1 MDEGRTGFGE
11 RLRGGLDRLRTGL
24 APWRHGAR
32 WELLLGALV
41 LGLLGYSWMYADI
54 TVPNERTRAYL
65 VVSVV
70 DHGTLS
76 IDQAVERYGP
86 VNDWARR
93 DGHYYTD
100 KAPGSS
106 LLGVVPYWVARRF
119 TKAEDWKIAEV
130 INLMRTWVMLPIALV
145 GFFWM
150 RRLLRRLDQPPAVV
164 DLASLAWT
172 LGTTAFHYGTAFYG
186 HQIVAVCL
194 VGALDLVLRAEQAV
208 AGGPPSPSGAGA
220 GDATAEAA
228 GAAGAPRPRP
238 WRAFRLPV
246 LGAGLLAGLAGLTE
260 YQAGIPAAL
269 LALYVVSGPLR
280 RRPTATAMLVL
291 GALPFV
297 VLLFGY
303 NTLAFGGPFRLSYQF
318 LVDPGLRELHGQG
331 IGGVGTPHAS
341 YLWGG
346 LFSLH
351 RGFFTTSPILLLA
364 LPGLVLLGRQ
374 GRPRLA
380 VLLGAA
386 LVYFFAFIAGTKIW
400 HGNWSFGSR
409 LLVPVMGWAM
419 VPAAFCATAL
429 RRWRTTDAMVRG
441 LALAGFAYHQAVH
454 AVFPELPENATNP
467 VIDAVLPALRGPHV
481 SPNLA
486 TRLFGWHGRLSL
498 LPLLLLATLAGAAM
512 LRGVGERRSWD
523 ERAGFVAA
531 ALGTALVLALIVLI
545 HKPGW
550 NPGDVRWFTDWLAHL
565 AQVEDSVR

>member
-1 MDEGRTGFGE
+1 MVEGRTGFWEG
-11 RLRGGLDRLRTGL
+11 LRGGLERLRAAL
-24 APWRHGAR
+24 APWRRGWR
-32 WELLLGALV
+32 WELLLGLLV
-41 LGLLGYSWMYADI
+41 LTLLGYSWMYADI

-65 VVSVV
+65 VVSIV

-76 IDQAVERYGP
+76 IDPAVERYGP

-93 DGHYYTD
+93 DGRTYTD

-106 LLGVVPYWVARRF
+106 LLGVAPYWIARRF

-130 INLMRTWVMLPIALV
+130 INLMRTWVMLPIALI

-150 RRLLRRLDQPPAVV
+150 RRLLRLLGQTPAVV
-164 DLASLAWT
+164 DLISLAWT

-194 VGALDLVLRAEQAV
+194 LGALELVVRAEQAV
-208 AGGPPSPSGAGA
+208 AGGPRSPPADGTAAGEMEA
-220 GDATAEAA
+220 ARTAEAS
-228 GAAGAPRPRP
+228 RPRP
-238 WRAFRLPV
+238 WRAFRLPL

-269 LALYVVSGPLR
+269 LALYVLSGPLR
-280 RRPTATAMLVL
+280 RRPTAPAMLVL

-303 NTLAFGGPFRLSYQF
+303 NTLAFGGPFKLSYQF

-331 IGGVGTPHAS
+331 IGGVGAPHAK

-351 RGFFTTSPILLLA
+351 RGFFTTAPILLLA
-364 LPGLVLLGRQ
+364 LPGLVLLWRR

-380 VLLGAA
+380 VLFGAA

-409 LLVPVMGWAM
+409 LLVPVIGWAM
-419 VPAAFCATAL
+419 VPTAFCAAAL
-429 RRWRTTDAMVRG
+429 RRWLTTDALVRG

-454 AVFPELPENATNP
+454 AVFPELPDNATNP

-498 LPLLLLATLAGAAM
+498 LPLLLLAALAGAAM
-512 LRGVGERRSWD
+512 LRGVGERRSCD
-523 ERAGFVAA
+523 ERAAFVAVA
-531 ALGTALVLALIVLI
+531 IGTALGLALIVLI

-550 NPGDVRWFTDWLAHL
+550 SPGDVRWFTDWLAHL
-565 AQVEDSVR
+565 AQVEDAVR

>member
-1 MDEGRTGFGE
+1 MLDGRTGFAV
-11 RLRGGLDRLRTGL
+11 RGRDGLDRLRAAV

-32 WELLLGALV
+32 WELLLGLLV
-41 LGLLGYSWMYADI
+41 LSLLGYSWMYADI

-65 VVSVV
+65 VVSLV

-76 IDQAVERYGP
+76 IDKAVERYGP

-93 DGHYYTD
+93 GGHYYTD
-100 KAPGSS
+100 KAPGTS
-106 LLGVVPYWVARRF
+106 LLGVVPYWIARRF

-130 INLMRTWVMLPIALV
+130 INLMRTWVMLPVALV

-150 RRLLRRLDQPPAVV
+150 RRLLRRLGQAPAVV

-194 VGALDLVLRAEQAV
+194 VGALDLVLRAEEAV
-208 AGGPPSPSGAGA
+208 ETALRSPPP
-220 GDATAEAA
+220 AEAA
-228 GAAGAPRPRP
+228 VATLPDAGGGSPRGP
-238 WRAFRLPV
+238 WRTFRFPLF
-246 LGAGLLAGLAGLTE
+246 GAGLLAGLAGLTE

-318 LVDPGLRELHGQG
+318 LVDPGLRELHAQG
-331 IGGVGTPHAS
+331 IGGVGAPHAS

-351 RGFFTTSPILLLA
+351 RGFFTTSPILLLSI
-364 LPGLVLLGRQ
+364 PGLVVLARQ

-380 VLLGAA
+380 VLFGAA
-386 LVYFFAFIAGTKIW
+386 LLYFFAFLAGTKIW
-400 HGNWSFGSR
+400 HGNWSFGCR

-419 VPAAFCATAL
+419 VPAAFCAAAL
-429 RRWRTTDAMVRG
+429 RRWRTADALARG

-454 AVFPELPENATNP
+454 AVFPELPDNATNP

-486 TRLFGWHGRLSL
+486 TRLLGWHGRLSL
-498 LPLLLLATLAGAAM
+498 LPLLLLAALAAAAM
-512 LRGVGERRSWD
+512 LRGAGERRSWD
-523 ERAGFVAA
+523 ERAGFVVAA
-531 ALGTALVLALIVLI
+531 FGTALVLALIILI

-565 AQVEDSVR
+565 AQVEDAVR